1 MIENTEKAFT
11 KFREILRKNRLKENI
26 EYDVNFEIRYFS
38 NRFNVKQIRFG
49 MFVDV
54 NEISPLLVARCLND
68 SENCIINFA
77 IPDLTLDNY
86 DRSTIYFS
94 ESTFESPNTYN
105 LDSFKV
111 FLKFAGL
118 QFRSAKSSS

>member
-1 MIENTEKAFT
+1 MTENTEKAFT
-11 KFREILRKNRLKENI
+11 KFKEVLKKNKLKENF
-26 EYDVNFEIRYFS
+26 EYDTEFEIQYFS
-38 NRFNVKQIRFG
+38 NRFNVKRIRFE

-54 NEISPLLVARCLND
+54 NETSPLLVVRCLND

-86 DRSTIYFS
+86 DRATIYFS

-118 QFRSAKSSS
+118 HFRSTKSSS